1 MLKMAVNTSK
11 NSDEYK
17 KEIVKLKSTTN
28 NSRID
33 QPTTS
38 EKRKS

>member
-1 MLKMAVNTSK
+1 MAVNTSK
-11 NSDEYK
+11 NSDDYK
-17 KEIVKLKSTTN
+17 KEIVKLMFTTN